1 MKSIPLVMHEVIDHG
16 TEPIHTWEYTS
27 VGKVTEFR
35 AGDRLKSCIKD
46 QNQNFGCLNNLG
58 NVGHITDVYGE
69 DI

>member
-1 MKSIPLVMHEVIDHG
+1 MKSTPFVMHEVIDHG

-58 NVGHITDVYGE
+58 NVSHMSHITKVYG
-69 DI
+69 